1 VRALSI
7 PKRKREHT
15 REISSGIEPKKSIS
29 IFKNKRIVMLAGL
42 ANNFVNTIKG
52 YFQALILFVQ
62 NQINFVSDRHIEPS
76 LSHFCSLGQF

>member
-1 VRALSI
+1 
-7 PKRKREHT
+7 
-15 REISSGIEPKKSIS
+15 
-29 IFKNKRIVMLAGL
+29 MLAGL